1 MSEFLLMDVEAK
13 ARELQELKRM
23 REELEG
29 EITALE
35 DAIKADMGQ
44 REEVT
49 AGAYKITWKAVASRR
64 IDTAAMKKALPEV
77 CERFMRETVVRRFC
91 VN

>member
-1 MSEFLLMDVEAK
+1 MEDK
-13 ARELQELKRM
+13 IRELQELKRM
-23 REELEG
+23 REELEA

-35 DAIKADMGQ
+35 DAIKAGMGE
-44 REEVT
+44 REELT
-49 AGAYKITWKAVASRR
+49 AGAYKVTWKPVTSRR

-77 CERFMRETVVRRFC
+77 CERFMKETVVRRFC

>member
-1 MSEFLLMDVEAK
+1 MEDK
-13 ARELQELKRM
+13 IRELQELKRM
-23 REELEG
+23 REELEA
-29 EITALE
+29 EITAIE
-35 DAIKADMGQ
+35 DAIKAGMGE
-44 REEVT
+44 REELT
-49 AGAYKITWKAVASRR
+49 AGAYKVTWKPVTSRR

>member
-1 MSEFLLMDVEAK
+1 MEDK
-13 ARELQELKRM
+13 IRELQELKRM
-23 REELEG
+23 REELES

-35 DAIKADMGQ
+35 DAVKADMGE
-44 REEVT
+44 REEMT
-49 AGAYKITWKAVASRR
+49 AGAYKVTWKPVTSRR

-77 CERFMRETVVRRFC
+77 CERFMKETVVRRFC

>member
-1 MSEFLLMDVEAK
+1 MEDK
-13 ARELQELKRM
+13 IRELQELKRM

-35 DAIKADMGQ
+35 DAVKADMGQ
-44 REEVT
+44 REEVVV
-49 AGAYKITWKAVASRR
+49 GPYKVTWKPVASRR

-77 CERFMRETVVRRFC
+77 CERFMKETVVRRFC

>member
-1 MSEFLLMDVEAK
+1 MSINEVESK

-23 REELEG
+23 REELDT

-35 DAIKADMGQ
+35 DAIKAEMGD
-44 REEVT
+44 T
-49 AGAYKITWKAVASRR
+49 DLLMAGAYKITWKPVASSR
-64 IDTAAMKKALPEV
+64 IDTAALKRELPDIAA
-77 CERFMRETVVRRFC
+77 RFTLKTMTRRFC

>member
-1 MSEFLLMDVEAK
+1 MEDK
-13 ARELQELKRM
+13 IRELQELKRM

-35 DAIKADMGQ
+35 DAVKADMGQ
-44 REEVT
+44 REEVVV
-49 AGAYKITWKAVASRR
+49 GPYKVTWKPVTSRR
-64 IDTAAMKKALPEV
+64 IDTAVMKKALPDV
-77 CERFMRETVVRRFC
+77 CARFMRETVVRRFC